1 MDEGRAGDERV
12 EKNGYLELPKYE
24 YLSNIIRY
32 LLSLWRLPRS
42 YPILHT

>member
-24 YLSNIIRY
+24 YLTNIY
-32 LLSLWRLPRS
+32 
-42 YPILHT
+42 